1 MCVDTLITY
10 TACNCKIMIKTIC
23 FDHIQHTLKQNDRI
37 PCPKKVHGVY
47 AMRTSPSQCFLKSGC
62 KLEDGRIFR
71 HGSHRTRNYYEFERD
86 PNGPKKLWER
96 WERENRDER
105 RQRADSMEAN
115 VSAGEDSHKERESQI
130 REWQEETKNKRQPRV
145 KVENELPKKEQ
156 PAPGR
161 KTVNNVL
168 YDMFDPRSDD
178 EISDDDDWKPKP
190 KAEIDP
196 ADTVPWSSSN
206 ARSFSEPTVASGTNT
221 DENAGTSQQF
231 RDDGGL
237 FNDHNVN
244 ALNGAEI
251 DHPATPHSRFNFNPP
266 FAGTHTKYMTDK
278 SHSNNGSSSAR
289 TNTAMDLGSPKHKTA
304 IPAKDQPLR
313 PDLYRPRYPSM
324 PVDANS
330 SFWAGHLN
338 QTSTSRPPP
347 YFPSP
352 ATLAP
357 YNAAADE
364 VYHESFG
371 FAGVGDGRTAD
382 GDMGNDFA
390 DGETRG
396 VYGNYIDGESHE
408 RENKKARVDRSDVG
422 NADFDDHLLDST
434 RNNGGG
440 GMSTDENEKQVVD
453 GMNIAG
459 DDVEKVE

>member
-1 MCVDTLITY
+1 
-10 TACNCKIMIKTIC
+10 MIKTIC

-86 PNGPKKLWER
+86 PNDPKKRWER
-96 WERENRDER
+96 WERKNRDKP

-115 VSAGEDSHKERESQI
+115 ISAGEDRVNLNVEADNNDSHKERGSQI

-145 KVENELPKKEQ
+145 KVEDELRKKEQ

-221 DENAGTSQQF
+221 DENASTSQQS
-231 RDDGGL
+231 RDDGGS
-237 FNDHNVN
+237 FNDHSVN
-244 ALNGAEI
+244 ALKGAEN
-251 DHPATPHSRFNFNPP
+251 DRPTTPHSRFNFNPP

-278 SHSNNGSSSAR
+278 SHSNHGPSSTR
-289 TNTAMDLGSPKHKTA
+289 TNTAVDLGSPKHKAT
-304 IPAKDQPLR
+304 IPAQGQPLR
-313 PDLYRPRYPSM
+313 PNLYRPRYPSM

-338 QTSTSRPPP
+338 ETSTSRPPP

-352 ATLAP
+352 STLAP
-357 YNAAADE
+357 YNAAADGF
-364 VYHESFG
+364 YHESSG
-371 FAGVGDGRTAD
+371 FAGVGDGSAAD
-382 GDMGNDFA
+382 GNMGNDFA
-390 DGETRG
+390 HGETRG
-396 VYGNYIDGESHE
+396 VYGNYTDGENQG
-408 RENKKARVDRSDVG
+408 RENKKARVGRNSTG
-422 NADFDDHLLDST
+422 KGRFDDHLLDST
-434 RNNGGG
+434 GDNRGG
-440 GMSTDENEKQVVD
+440 GMSRDESEKKVVD
-453 GMNIAG
+453 SINVAG
-459 DDVEKVE
+459 DDVEMSE